1 MLTSI
6 QVRGLQ
12 VFAYHG
18 LFEEERRLGQK
29 FTLDIC
35 ARLRVAQS
43 HTDDRLLVSI
53 RYDELVDAALTAAK
67 DRTFHTLETLGE
79 SIARQLL
86 RQFLLVESITIVIG
100 KTSPPIAAT
109 LQQVG
114 VEIHLTRAEL
124 STSADDPPGMGSL
137 DS

>member
-12 VFAYHG
+12 TFAYHG

-35 ARLRVAQS
+35 ARLRAARS
-43 HTDDRLLVSI
+43 HTDDNLLVSI
-53 RYDELVDAALTAAK
+53 RYDELVDAALTVAK
-67 DRTFHTLETLGE
+67 DRAFHTLETLGE

-86 RQFLLVESITIVIG
+86 QQFLLIESVAIVIS
-100 KTSPPIAAT
+100 KMSPPIEAT

-114 VEIHLTRAEL
+114 VEIQLTRADL
-124 STSADDPPGMGSL
+124 STSADDPLGGVTP
-137 DS
+137 

>member
-12 VFAYHG
+12 TFA
-18 LFEEERRLGQK
+18 F
-29 FTLDIC
+29 
-35 ARLRVAQS
+35 
-43 HTDDRLLVSI
+43 
-53 RYDELVDAALTAAK
+53 DELDAALFAAK
-67 DRTFHTLETLGE
+67 DRTFHTLETLGQ

-86 RQFLLVESITIVIG
+86 RQFLLIESVAIVIS

-114 VEIHLTRAEL
+114 VEIYLTRAEL
-124 STSADDPPGMGSL
+124 STSADDPPGGVTP
-137 DS
+137 